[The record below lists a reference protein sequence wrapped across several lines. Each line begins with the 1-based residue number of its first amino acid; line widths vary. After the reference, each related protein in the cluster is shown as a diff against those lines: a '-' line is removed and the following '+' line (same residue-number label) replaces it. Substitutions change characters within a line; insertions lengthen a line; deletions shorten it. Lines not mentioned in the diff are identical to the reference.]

1 MEVFLDDLPRQI
13 ECMKDLVARRD
24 AHGAGRQAHSIK
36 GAAANVG
43 GERMRRVAQ
52 EMEKAGDEG
61 DLIGVVSRLGDLET
75 EFRLLRDALERENP
89 AELTR

>member
-1 MEVFLDDLPRQI
+1 
-13 ECMKDLVARRD
+13 
-24 AHGAGRQAHSIK
+24 
-36 GAAANVG
+36 
-43 GERMRRVAQ
+43 MRRVAQ

-75 EFRLLRDALERENP
+75 EFSLLRDALERENF